1 MNAANATVRKGPP
14 KVSGLVQGLNSRPPG
29 QLLHPMPRLPGST
42 PNTDDTPAPVAPEGT
57 GWFLVDISLLDD
69 SPYQHR
75 RTYDPASI
83 DELSAT
89 LEQGGQL
96 EAIKIRA
103 KSNGRYELLSGHR
116 RTRAA
121 RNIGWTH
128 LKAAL
133 ETIDDQ
139 TAAVQLIISNEQ
151 HAHVGD
157 YERGCGYQ
165 TLLGLGLDQKTIAQR
180 VGVSKTLISD
190 RLAFFKLPPTLL
202 AVLDQYPL
210 AMGKQNLP
218 KLRRILD
225 ANPGMVLACAEG
237 LKKVGEKHWTQE
249 VFLSSL
255 LQKQSSV
262 ENKSRTGAPSPLT
275 ITDLA
280 SKVFATIKQ
289 PKGDGRVIE
298 IKIGD
303 GIDCSSFI
311 DQLSSHIHDMAQKD
325 VSGTTADGSS
335 LQ

>member
-1 MNAANATVRKGPP
+1 MSATSVRKGPP

-42 PNTDDTPAPVAPEGT
+42 PNTDTTPTSVEQKATGT
-57 GWFLVDISLLDD
+57 FLVEISLLDD

-75 RTYDPASI
+75 RAYDPATI

-96 EAIKIRA
+96 EAIKVRA

-133 ETIDDQ
+133 ESVDDQ
-139 TAAVQLIISNEQ
+139 TAAVQLIVSNEQ
-151 HAHVGD
+151 HEHVGD

-165 TLLGLGLDQKTIAQR
+165 TLLGLGFDQKTISQR
-180 VGVSKTLISD
+180 VGVTKSVVSD
-190 RLAFFKLPPTLL
+190 RLAFFKLPPALL
-202 AVLDQYPL
+202 EVLDQYPL

-225 ANPGMVLACAEG
+225 ANPGMVLLCAEG
-237 LKKVGEKHWTQE
+237 LKKVGEKQWTQE

-262 ENKSRTGAPSPLT
+262 ENKSGTKTVAPLT

-289 PKGDGRVIE
+289 PKGEGRVIE
-298 IKIGD
+298 IKVGD
-303 GIDCSSFI
+303 GIDCATFI
-311 DQLSSHIHDMAQKD
+311 DQLSSHIHAMAQQD
-325 VSGTTADGSS
+325 VPSKNDNESS
-335 LQ
+335 KQ